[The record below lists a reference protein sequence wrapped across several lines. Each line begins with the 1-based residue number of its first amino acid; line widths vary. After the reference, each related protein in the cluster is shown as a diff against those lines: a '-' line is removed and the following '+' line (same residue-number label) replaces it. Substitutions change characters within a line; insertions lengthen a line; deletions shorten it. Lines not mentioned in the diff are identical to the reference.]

1 MSIKFLT
8 VLLFALFAFTLGKL
22 RKTKC
27 VALLGDCDLT
37 SYCCG
42 DYQCRDYR
50 CATKDTKE
58 NQVEW
63 ANKGG
68 LKCDWFHHC
77 KKNYSC
83 QSHRC
88 IPDIKEMASE
98 IKKTI
103 TGTD

>member
-27 VALLGDCDLT
+27 VALFGDCDLT

-68 LKCDWFHHC
+68 LKCDWF
-77 KKNYSC
+77 
-83 QSHRC
+83 QQ
-88 IPDIKEMASE
+88 
-98 IKKTI
+98 
-103 TGTD
+103 